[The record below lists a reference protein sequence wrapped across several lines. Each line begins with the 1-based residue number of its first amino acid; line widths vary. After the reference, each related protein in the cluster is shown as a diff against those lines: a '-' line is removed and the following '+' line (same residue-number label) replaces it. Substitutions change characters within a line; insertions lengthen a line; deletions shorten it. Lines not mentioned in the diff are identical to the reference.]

1 MITKICSVIGCLL
14 AIIYLGGLAVTLTGS
29 PIINFKLALPV
40 WIVIGIAFAMMIY
53 DLYENFKK
61 N

>member
-1 MITKICSVIGCLL
+1 MISKICSILGCSL

-29 PIINFKLALPV
+29 PIINITLALPV
-40 WIVIGIAFAMMIY
+40 WIVMGIAFIMMLY

-61 N
+61 

>member
-1 MITKICSVIGCLL
+1 MISKICSVLGCSL

-29 PIINFKLALPV
+29 PIINFTLALPV
-40 WIVIGIAFAMMIY
+40 WIVMGIAFIMMLY

-61 N
+61 